1 VKVVVQRVA
10 RAGVRIDGESV
21 ASIGSGMLLLLGVM
35 KGDGERQAERLAE
48 RVARFRFFP
57 DGSGN
62 MNLSALEVGA
72 EALVVSQFTL
82 AADGRK
88 GRRPSFDR
96 AAPPD
101 LAEPLYRVF
110 LRTLEG
116 LGLVCASGRFGAM
129 MEVELVNDGPV
140 TFLLEEPGPPD
151 RIGGSGQARS
161 SEGA

>member
-1 VKVVVQRVA
+1 MKVVVQRVA

-35 KGDGERQAERLAE
+35 KGDGEAQAERLAE
-48 RVARFRFFP
+48 RVARFRFFR
-57 DGSGN
+57 DGEGH
-62 MNLSALEVGA
+62 MNLSALDVGA

-88 GRRPSFDR
+88 GRRPSFDK

-101 LAEPLYRVF
+101 LAEPLYLSF
-110 LRTLEG
+110 LQALEG
-116 LGLVCASGRFGAM
+116 LGLACASGRFGAM

-140 TFLLEEPGPPD
+140 TFHLEESPP
-151 RIGGSGQARS
+151 A
-161 SEGA
+161 